1 MSLPGFAAENSL
13 YRARGYQT
21 LAAGRVGTGSPS
33 INAQIIWGPGGGPPL
48 VGRCTPYCLP
58 CQGGTRLCVDAS
70 CRMYAVNCIS
80 IPSGWLGGGGLSPGD
95 GGGGGGVIT

>member
-1 MSLPGFAAENSL
+1 MRLPGFTAENSL
-13 YRARGYQT
+13 YRAMGYQ
-21 LAAGRVGTGSPS
+21 RVESRRAGTGSYRVCP
-33 INAQIIWGPGGGPPL
+33 QIAWGPGGPPF
-48 VGRCTPYCLP
+48 VGTCTPYCLP

-95 GGGGGGVIT
+95 GGGGMGVIT